1 MLYVYF
7 FFMFSY
13 FTSNTSFRTSQII
26 WERYYVEDIVLYCNT
41 TPEEDKYFLRY
52 IANGFIPISLKLD
65 DFLGF
70 PDFESFFIY
79 NRMFVK
85 DDKFPNKRIFTNR
98 NTGETG
104 DLSGVT
110 WTEINK
116 ITANDLK
123 SVNKRKDT

>member
-1 MLYVYF
+1 
-7 FFMFSY
+7 
-13 FTSNTSFRTSQII
+13 
-26 WERYYVEDIVLYCNT
+26 
-41 TPEEDKYFLRY
+41 
-52 IANGFIPISLKLD
+52 
-65 DFLGF
+65 
-70 PDFESFFIY
+70 
-79 NRMFVK
+79 MFVK
-85 DDKFPNKRIFTNR
+85 DDKSPNKRIFTNR